1 MAEINADL
9 VYEVLKQVQQDISQ
23 IREQG
28 RETNMSLNAVRNH
41 LVALQQDVGNIYAVL
56 GRLDARGDRI
66 ERRLELT
73 DAPQL

>member
-56 GRLDARGDRI
+56 GRLDARVDRI